1 MKEWRYL
8 VFLVKYHLNR
18 WIREKKQGGVF
29 YIGGS
34 DVFPPPLKPEEELV
48 LLEQLGG
55 EEDVTVKAVLIERN
69 LRLVV
74 YIARKFENTGI
85 NVEDLISIGT
95 IGLIKA
101 IDNFDP
107 GLKVRFSTYG
117 VPMILGE
124 IRRFL
129 RDNTP
134 IRVSRS
140 VRDLAY
146 HAMQAREALQ
156 KETGREPRVS
166 EIAARVGSA
175 PEQVAMALES
185 IVEPASLYEPAYT
198 DGDDTLAIM
207 DRVQEASCEESWISD
222 IMFKDTVQALTPR
235 ERRIIALRYL
245 SGQTQM
251 QVAQA
256 IGISQAQVSRLE
268 KCALNH
274 IKEQISCR

>member
-166 EIAARVGSA
+166 EIATRVGSA

>member
-1 MKEWRYL
+1 MNTSKVEICGVNTAL
-8 VFLVKYHLNR
+8 LPVLNEEQKTQLLLAAKAGNSEAR
-18 WIREKKQGGVF
+18 AQMIQG
-29 YIGGS
+29 
-34 DVFPPPLKPEEELV
+34 
-48 LLEQLGG
+48 
-55 EEDVTVKAVLIERN
+55 N
-69 LRLVV
+69 LRLVLSV
-74 YIARKFENTGI
+74 VQKFAGRGENLD
-85 NVEDLISIGT
+85 DLFQVGC

-166 EIAARVGSA
+166 EIAAR
-175 PEQVAMALES
+175 
-185 IVEPASLYEPAYT
+185 
-198 DGDDTLAIM
+198 
-207 DRVQEASCEESWISD
+207 

>member
-55 EEDVTVKAVLIERN
+55 EEDVTVKSVLIERN

-101 IDNFDP
+101 VNSFKPDKSIRLATYAAKCIDNELLMMLRMEKRKSKEVSMYEPIGKDKEGNEISLIDIVGEEKEDVVEDCLFAQRVLCLYQNLD
-107 GLKVRFSTYG
+107 KVLNEREKT
-117 VPMILGE
+117 II
-124 IRRFL
+124 IRRYGL
-129 RDNTP
+129 NGKEPMTQSELADRLG
-134 IRVSRS
+134 ISRS
-140 VRDLAY
+140 YISRI
-146 HAMQAREALQ
+146 EKKALL
-156 KETGREPRVS
+156 KLKKL
-166 EIAARVGSA
+166 
-175 PEQVAMALES
+175 LED
-185 IVEPASLYEPAYT
+185 AKL
-198 DGDDTLAIM
+198 
-207 DRVQEASCEESWISD
+207 
-222 IMFKDTVQALTPR
+222 
-235 ERRIIALRYL
+235 
-245 SGQTQM
+245 
-251 QVAQA
+251 
-256 IGISQAQVSRLE
+256 
-268 KCALNH
+268 
-274 IKEQISCR
+274 